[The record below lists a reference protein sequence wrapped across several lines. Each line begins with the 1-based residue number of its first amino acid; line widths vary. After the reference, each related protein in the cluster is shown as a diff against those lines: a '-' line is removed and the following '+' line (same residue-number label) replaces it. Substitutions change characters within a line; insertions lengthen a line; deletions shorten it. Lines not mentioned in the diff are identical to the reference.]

1 MQLTQAQLQIAE
13 TQNSRVHAILPPPP
27 PQGRKSSEQIN
38 RTIHSHE
45 STVQTSIN
53 RASNNVH
60 LFTHSS
66 SPTME
71 VWIGLK
77 NLQGEMKG

>member
-1 MQLTQAQLQIAE
+1 MQLTQPQLQIAE
-13 TQNSRVHAILPPPP
+13 TQNSRVHAILPPP
-27 PQGRKSSEQIN
+27 QGHKSSEQIN
-38 RTIHSHE
+38 RTILSHE
-45 STVQTSIN
+45 STVQTSLN